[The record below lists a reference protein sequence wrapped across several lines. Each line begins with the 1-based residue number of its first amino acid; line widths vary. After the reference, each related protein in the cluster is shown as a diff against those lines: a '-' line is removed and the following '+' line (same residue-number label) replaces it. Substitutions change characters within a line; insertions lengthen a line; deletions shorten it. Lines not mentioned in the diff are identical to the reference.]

1 MNQLFKTSKDSD
13 DFREWERDFIERK
26 GYIGHTELL
35 KKVQEILDQKEY

>member
-13 DFREWERDFIERK
+13 EFREWERDFIERK

-35 KKVQEILDQKEY
+35 NKVQEILDQKEY